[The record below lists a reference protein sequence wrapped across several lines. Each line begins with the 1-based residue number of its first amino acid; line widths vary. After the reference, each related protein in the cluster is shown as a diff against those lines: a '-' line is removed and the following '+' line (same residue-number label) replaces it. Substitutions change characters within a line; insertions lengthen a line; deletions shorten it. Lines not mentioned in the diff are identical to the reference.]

1 MNYEIVFESEHIYFI
16 KVNESLINDYLNM
29 INDIEVQKLISDNRK
44 QYTYKDEEEWVKN
57 KLQNNNIVFSMIEK
71 ETNEFI
77 GNIELMDV
85 NNNSGELGISITP
98 LKQNK
103 HYGTEAIKS
112 LINYAFNELD
122 LNKIELEVFKT
133 NLRAIH
139 CYENVGFVINENGKT
154 EKDYYMELRK

>member
-112 LINYAFNELD
+112 LINYAFNELN

-139 CYENVGFVINENGKT
+139 CYENVGFVINGNGKT